1 MHHSLGLVV
10 GPFSSWAAS
19 VFSDFFLGGVIGSV
33 AALVCVGVDAT
44 VVGARAGIGIGI
56 GIGGRG

>member
-1 MHHSLGLVV
+1 MVV
-10 GPFSSWAAS
+10 GPFSPWAAS
-19 VFSDFFLGGVIGSV
+19 ACSGFILGGVIGSV

-56 GIGGRG
+56 GIGGSG